1 MCRTKLFM
9 RLCYHHNVYNWVP
22 SGGPKDRQAKHH
34 NFWNRTTCMHRN
46 RNPCNSFFMVNLASG
61 RDHGRV
67 HPTTTN
73 DDVGQHGGH
82 PFDPAN
88 TKSCSLG
95 LHHISL
101 ILDMHIMLN
110 WQLSYQE
117 IRWPI
122 SRDHIAGSG
131 LELIKV
137 ACFLKLTAYW
147 VLVFVRIAGSC
158 QVNLLKTGLFGSQLT
173 LTMVWNLTKLYL
185 FLLYKCLLLLCF
197 VYMVIIK
204 TQTGGQTIYRKP
216 HRKVKKLK
224 SKLNIFLG

>member
-1 MCRTKLFM
+1 MFITEFRPAARRTAKRSTIIIETEPHVCIEIGTHATLF
-9 RLCYHHNVYNWVP
+9 LW
-22 SGGPKDRQAKHH
+22 SK
-34 NFWNRTTCMHRN
+34 W
-46 RNPCNSFFMVNLASG
+46 LAAWITG
-61 RDHGRV
+61 ACAQRDDD
-67 HPTTTN
+67 
-73 DDVGQHGGH
+73 DDVAQHGGH
-82 PFDPAN
+82 PAN